1 MCQDKQSY
9 NKLSPANKILSAPP
23 IRLHLSKGRLI
34 TTFKVANDRIISQL
48 KNYLGTLSQL
58 GNVTEQVDCSDLQ
71 MEQVKMELVTAG
83 GRLSIETP
91 DSDSG

>member
-9 NKLSPANKILSAPP
+9 NKLSPGNKILSAPP

-58 GNVTEQVDCSDLQ
+58 GNVNWAGSDCSDLQ
-71 MEQVKMELVTAG
+71 MEQVTAG

-91 DSDSG
+91 DSDRG